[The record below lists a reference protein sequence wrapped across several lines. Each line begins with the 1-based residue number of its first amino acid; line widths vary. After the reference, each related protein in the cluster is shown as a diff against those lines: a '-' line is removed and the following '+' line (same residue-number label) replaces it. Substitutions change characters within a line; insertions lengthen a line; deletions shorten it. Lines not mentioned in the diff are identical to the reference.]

1 MKRKILSCVLACAM
15 IVTTFVS
22 SVVTISAAG
31 ENEAKIGDTEY
42 ATLAQAIEKASEN
55 DVITV
60 LKDVEIADTVIVNKS
75 VTLTAEDAVTIK
87 RADGWKPTLFKVQ
100 KATLTLSG
108 NLTIEGNTD
117 AYSALVWC
125 ALGSS
130 TAPSALVMN
139 EGVTLKNNQQ
149 TNASHGGA
157 VTLDGP
163 SSFTMNGGT
172 ITNCGVSGISNKG
185 KYNSVGGGAIRA
197 TANTSGSPTIT
208 MNDGTIANCFG
219 YVGGAVFLAN
229 NYGKSVA
236 SFTMNNGTIS
246 GCKAGRDANTVDGWG
261 GAIFLYNKT
270 NTDAKMTTATIKGG
284 EITGCKAWQ
293 YGILGMNSGITKNPY
308 NGGTYYILGGHIY
321 NNSVGYNGETT
332 GAPGQ
337 WYGQSVYVQG
347 LSKSGEALLVLG
359 GNAVIEEEIYLSK
372 NAFINV
378 RNDFSGSA
386 PMYIQN
392 GAENQVVLHVVD
404 ANGEAATSF
413 TGTIS
418 LLNGQFDDDSNYLR
432 DPDGNIVPKYELS
445 FDENGNAVLAPF
457 TCDITY
463 TDGVEDAVIFEDQTY
478 SVAPQTK
485 TPAFEGT
492 PTREGYTFVGWTPA
506 VAETA
511 MNNAVYTAQWKANE
525 YTVTFDVNGGNALEN
540 DTMTVSY
547 DSAFGTL
554 PVPTRE
560 GYVFLGWYDE
570 NDTLVTADSIYKT
583 AANTTLS
590 AKWTNEA
597 VTVTFVADGKVVHT
611 MSVVYGTVLDEKVCP
626 AVPEKEGYTGH
637 WKLPTTPITED
648 TEIVAE
654 YVTTTPPVDTGD
666 SFSVM
671 LPVIFMMLAV
681 AFGAVWMRRKKSI

>member
-42 ATLAQAIEKASEN
+42 ATLAQAIENASEN

-172 ITNCGVSGISNKG
+172 ITNCGVSSSNG
-185 KYNSVGGGAIRA
+185 TAGGGAVRA
-197 TANTSGSPTIT
+197 VANSSGTPTIT
-208 MNDGTIANCFG
+208 VNDGTISNCFA
-219 YVGGAVFLAN
+219 YNGGAIYLSN
-229 NYGKSVA
+229 SYGKSVA
-236 SFTMNNGTIS
+236 SFTMNDGVIS
-246 GCKAGRDANTVDGWG
+246 GCFAGRNANTIDGSA

-270 NTDAKMTTATIKGG
+270 NTDAKLTTATINGG
-284 EITGCKAWQ
+284 EITGCKAYR
-293 YGILGMNSGITKNPY
+293 YGILGMNSGGTKNPY

-392 GAENQVVLHVVD
+392 DAENQVVLHVVD

-418 LLNGQFDDDSNYLR
+418 LLNGQFDDDGNYLR

-445 FDENGNAVLAPF
+445 FDENGNVVLAPF

-654 YVTTTPPVDTGD
+654 YVTTTPPVDTDD

-681 AFGAVWMRRKKSI
+681 AFGAVWMRRKNSI

>member
-75 VTLTAEDAVTIK
+75 VTLTAEDNVTIH
-87 RADGWKPTLFKVQ
+87 RADSFKPALFKVQ
-100 KATLTLSG
+100 GATLTLSG
-108 NLTIEGNTD
+108 NLTLEGHAN
-117 AYSALVWC
+117 AYGSLVLC
-125 ALGSS
+125 TKGTSS
-130 TAPSALVMN
+130 APSSLVM
-139 EGVTLKNNQQ
+139 EKGVTLQNNQHN
-149 TNASHGGA
+149 NALYGGA
-157 VTLDGP
+157 VSLEGP

-172 ITNCGVSGISNKG
+172 ITNCGVSSSNG
-185 KYNSVGGGAIRA
+185 TAGGGAVRA
-197 TANTSGSPTIT
+197 SANSSGTPTIT
-208 MNDGTIANCFG
+208 MNDGTISNCFA
-219 YVGGAVFLAN
+219 YNGGAIYLSN
-229 NYGKSVA
+229 SYGKSVA
-236 SFTMNNGTIS
+236 SFTMNDGVIS
-246 GCKAGRDANTVDGWG
+246 GCFAGRNANTIDGSA

-270 NTDAKMTTATIKGG
+270 NTDAKLTTATINGG
-284 EITGCKAWQ
+284 EITGCKAYR
-293 YGILGMNSGITKNPY
+293 YGILGMNSGVTKNPY

-392 GAENQVVLHVVD
+392 DAENQVVLHVVD
-404 ANGEAATSF
+404 ANGEPATSF

-418 LLNGQFDDDSNYLR
+418 LLNGQFDDDGNYLR

-445 FDENGNAVLAPF
+445 FDENGNVVLAPF

-492 PTREGYTFVGWTPA
+492 PTREGYTFVGWAPA

-654 YVTTTPPVDTGD
+654 YVTTTPPVDTDD